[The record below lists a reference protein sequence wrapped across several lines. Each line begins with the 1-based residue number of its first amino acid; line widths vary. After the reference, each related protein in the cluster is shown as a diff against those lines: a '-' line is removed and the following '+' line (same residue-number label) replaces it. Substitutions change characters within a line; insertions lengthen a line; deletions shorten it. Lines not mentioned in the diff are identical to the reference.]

1 MANLTEKS
9 AKKLQSILSKKIG
22 RELSPAELE
31 EAYVNLMD
39 FAYSLS
45 DLNASESADEPQLA
59 ETETKGKL
67 YLVN

>member
-39 FAYSLS
+39 FAYGLL
-45 DLNASESADEPQLA
+45 DLDTSESINKPQL
-59 ETETKGKL
+59 TETDPKEMQ